1 MIRSTLRVTLMMA
14 TFVSLTVSLSAQNLS
29 GPHYNLNI
37 IGVDKTKTATMTNSD
52 RHTIFVALGGKDG
65 ATVSSTIWLRPGFDF
80 QVCDGNGFDAAYD
93 CNGVPFKNQG
103 ATFQLPCNTYLTY
116 SADLGCPT
124 DVAQRSY
131 VVWARALGKP
141 GGNASMMTCATD
153 TTTMEQV
160 CSTDNVLTLKRG
172 TGKSV
177 WQDATSQLTSLEADV
192 NGDGVLD
199 TVALFADGLTDFF
212 WQYDNQGLKHAQVR
226 FYPLVP

>member
-1 MIRSTLRVTLMMA
+1 MTRSTFRGLLMIA
-14 TFVSLTVSLSAQNLS
+14 TFFSLAVSLSAQPLN

-37 IGVDKTKTATMTNSD
+37 IGVDKAKTATMTNSD

-65 ATVSSTIWLRPGFDF
+65 ATVTTNIWLQPGFDF

-93 CNGVPFKNQG
+93 CNGAQFKSQG

-116 SADLGCPT
+116 SPDLGCPT

-141 GGNASMMTCATD
+141 GGSASAMTCATD
-153 TTTMEQV
+153 ATGEQV
-160 CSTDNVLTLKRG
+160 CATKHLLTLKRG

-177 WQDATSQLTSLEADV
+177 WQDATSALTSLVADID
-192 NGDGVLD
+192 GDGVLD
-199 TVALFADGLTDFF
+199 TVALFADGFTDFF
-212 WQYDNQGLKHAQVR
+212 GSTTTKV
-226 FYPLVP
+226 